1 VSRQAV
7 DPQAFDL
14 AARLAAR
21 LPLEELRV
29 VVERVEAGEGVM
41 PPASRR
47 PSPRGL
53 GGLSDRR
60 RGPGRRR
67 GTAHHPGSGDPTS
80 GRATAAEAS
89 RQRRRRIV
97 TTPALAGDGGGLMSP
112 DGQAERTRA

>member
-1 VSRQAV
+1 MSKQAV
-7 DPQAFDL
+7 EPQAFDR

-21 LPLEELRV
+21 LPLKELRV

-53 GGLSDRR
+53 GGLPERR
-60 RGPGRRR
+60 RGPGR
-67 GTAHHPGSGDPTS
+67 
-80 GRATAAEAS
+80 
-89 RQRRRRIV
+89 RRRRIV

>member
-14 AARLAAR
+14 AARLAAQ

-47 PSPRGL
+47 PSPRGSVAFQTVDEVL
-53 GGLSDRR
+53 GAVEARLITRDQGTQLLAVPPRR
-60 RGPGRRR
+60 RPLAG
-67 GTAHHPGSGDPTS
+67 
-80 GRATAAEAS
+80 AAV
-89 RQRRRRIV
+89 RIV

-112 DGQAERTRA
+112 AGQAERTRA

>member
-1 VSRQAV
+1 MSKQAV
-7 DPQAFDL
+7 EPQAFDR

-53 GGLSDRR
+53 GGLPERR
-60 RGPGRRR
+60 RGPGR
-67 GTAHHPGSGDPTS
+67 
-80 GRATAAEAS
+80 
-89 RQRRRRIV
+89 RRRRIV
-97 TTPALAGDGGGLMSP
+97 TTPALAGDGGGLMAP

>member
-1 VSRQAV
+1 MSKQAV

-47 PSPRGL
+47 PSPR
-53 GGLSDRR
+53 
-60 RGPGRRR
+60 
-67 GTAHHPGSGDPTS
+67 AV
-80 GRATAAEAS
+80 AAVS
-89 RQRRRRIV
+89 SRRRRS
-97 TTPALAGDGGGLMSP
+97 LATEED
-112 DGQAERTRA
+112 

>member
-1 VSRQAV
+1 MSKQAV

-53 GGLSDRR
+53 GGLPERR
-60 RGPGRRR
+60 RGPGR
-67 GTAHHPGSGDPTS
+67 
-80 GRATAAEAS
+80 
-89 RQRRRRIV
+89 RRRRIV